1 MKKILKKYKL
11 LNDEFKASIW
21 YTISNIFQKAAPWL
35 IMIIL
40 THTITSA
47 EYGKYSVYMSW
58 IEIIEIIVTLRIYSN
73 GFVAGLIRNN
83 ERKKEYTATIEK
95 TSIIL
100 VTIWMVITILFR
112 KYIST
117 WLSIDEKLV
126 VFMIF
131 SFYGTISFGIWSS
144 IQRVENQYKTILFA
158 TLLYSILGPVIG
170 ALSVFL
176 NFEDKVLYVVA
187 IRTVIQFITSIPFLF
202 SNLKGNSKVFDKYI
216 AIDAIKYNLPLIPY
230 YLSMVLLNSSDK
242 IMIQKIYGYE
252 ETAIYSIAYSISMMM
267 FIVSG
272 ALNLAIQPWL
282 FKKIKNNE
290 NKKNT
295 SFIKIATVLVSV
307 CCCMAVIVAP
317 ELIEIFGGKNYIT
330 AIWVM
335 PPLILSVFV
344 MFIYQQFVN
353 VLFYYK
359 NTKTILLVSIFS
371 AILNIILNSI
381 IIPIYGFIAAGYT
394 TLFSYLIV
402 MILYYQAM
410 KKICSKNNI
419 NYRNIFDT
427 KFQFLLLFVI
437 IALFIIIVLFY
448 NTIYIRYSIII
459 ISLIIIY
466 VKKEYII
473 KLLRGFKDE

>member
-252 ETAIYSIAYSISMMM
+252 ETAIYSIAYSISMMI

-394 TLFSYLIV
+394 TLQKHLKSMV
-402 MILYYQAM
+402 A
-410 KKICSKNNI
+410 
-419 NYRNIFDT
+419 
-427 KFQFLLLFVI
+427 
-437 IALFIIIVLFY
+437 
-448 NTIYIRYSIII
+448 
-459 ISLIIIY
+459 
-466 VKKEYII
+466 
-473 KLLRGFKDE
+473 

>member
-1 MKKILKKYKL
+1 MKKILKKYEL

-35 IMIIL
+35 IMVIL
-40 THTITSA
+40 THTISSA
-47 EYGKYSVYMSW
+47 EYGVYSVYMSW
-58 IEIIEIIVTLRIYSN
+58 VEIIEIIVTLRIYSN
-73 GFVAGLIRNN
+73 GFVAGLVRNN
-83 ERKKEYTATIEK
+83 ERKDEYSVTIQK

-100 VTIWMVITILFR
+100 VTIWMAVTILFR

-117 WLSIDEKLV
+117 WLSIDESLI
-126 VFMIF
+126 VFMVF

-144 IQRVENQYKTILFA
+144 RQRVENQYKTILLA
-158 TLLYSILGPVIG
+158 TLFYSILGPIVG

-176 NFEDKVLYVVA
+176 NLDNKIIYVVA
-187 IRTVIQFITSIPFLF
+187 IRTIIQFVASIPFLY
-202 SNLKGNSKVFDKYI
+202 SNIKGNLKVFDRYF
-216 AIDAIKYNLPLIPY
+216 ALDAIKYNLPLIPY

-252 ETAIYSIAYSISMMM
+252 ETAIYSIAYSISMMI

-282 FKKIKNNE
+282 FKKLKKNE
-290 NKKNT
+290 NKKST
-295 SFIKIATVLVSV
+295 SFIKISTILVSV
-307 CCCMAVIVAP
+307 CCCMVVILAP
-317 ELIEIFGGKNYIT
+317 ELIVIFGGKNYIT

-335 PPLILSVFV
+335 PPLILSVLV

-359 NTKTILLVSIFS
+359 NTKVILAVSILS
-371 AILNIILNSI
+371 AILNIILNGI

-402 MILYYQAM
+402 MLLYYVFM
-410 KKICSKNNI
+410 KKICLKNNI
-419 NYRNIFDT
+419 NFQNIFDV
-427 KFQFLLLFVI
+427 KFQFLMLFIMIFLFVI
-437 IALFIIIVLFY
+437 IVLLY
-448 NTIYIRYSIII
+448 NTLYVRYAILI
-459 ISLIIIY
+459 ISLIILFI
-466 VKKEYII
+466 KKEYII
-473 KLLRGFKDE
+473 KLLRGYKDE

>member
-1 MKKILKKYKL
+1 MEKILKRYKL
-11 LNDEFKASIW
+11 LNEEFKASIW

-40 THTITSA
+40 THTITSV

-58 IEIIEIIVTLRIYSN
+58 VEIIEIIVTLRIYSN

-83 ERKKEYTATIEK
+83 ERKKEYTVTIEK

-100 VTIWMVITILFR
+100 VTIWMLIAILF
-112 KYIST
+112 KKSISEI
-117 WLSIDEKLV
+117 LAIDEKLLL
-126 VFMIF
+126 FMIF

-144 IQRVENQYKTILFA
+144 IQRVENRYKIILFA
-158 TLLYSILGPVIG
+158 TLLYSILGPVVG

-176 NFEDKVLYVVA
+176 NFKDKILYVVA
-187 IRTVIQFITSIPFLF
+187 IRTIIQFLASIPFLY
-202 SNLKGNSKVFDKYI
+202 SNLKGNFKVFDKHF
-216 AIDAIKYNLPLIPY
+216 ARDAVKYNLPLIPY

-252 ETAIYSIAYSISMMM
+252 ETAVYSIAYSISMMI

-272 ALNLAIQPWL
+272 ALNLSIQPWM
-282 FKKIKNNE
+282 FKKLKKNE
-290 NKKNT
+290 NKEST
-295 SFIKIATVLVSV
+295 SFIKIATILVFV

-317 ELIEIFGGKNYIT
+317 ELIAIIGGKNYIT

-359 NTKTILLVSIFS
+359 NTKIILAISVFS
-371 AILNIILNSI
+371 ALLNIVLNSI
-381 IIPIYGFIAAGYT
+381 ILPTYGFIAAGYT
-394 TLFSYLIV
+394 TLFSYLVV
-402 MILYYQAM
+402 MILYYHSM
-410 KKICSKNNI
+410 KKICSEKGF
-419 NYRNIFDT
+419 NYKKIFDE
-427 KFQFLLLFVI
+427 KFQLLLLIVMIF
-437 IALFIIIVLFY
+437 LFIIITMFY
-448 NTIYIRYSIII
+448 SSVCIRYFIII
-459 ISLIIIY
+459 ITFIILY
-466 VKKEYII
+466 AKKEYII